1 MSSLTKAGSL
11 NQDKAACSTQ
21 DFNSQID
28 TPWLKGSLGAAF
40 LPKQSTLDNKEKYFD
55 VIVIGAGLAG
65 TSTAYALAEKGKRVL
80 VVEKQ
85 SAPGKG
91 GSGNPQ
97 GALYNKFST
106 EFNIQTKYA
115 LGNLVF
121 SQTFYQDLQEHYN
134 LQDQTNEQFWSKCG
148 LIQVAWNEKEQKKQS
163 ELLEKNDYPE
173 ELLTQLTPEQASD
186 VAGIEVDHGGLFFRN
201 SGWVAPKKLCQQL
214 LKHPQIKT
222 QYNTEVLSLKH
233 DEAKGLWA
241 ICDANEDVINTAG
254 NIVVCSASDAKALN
268 QLSHLRTKPIRGQVS
283 LLNTDTLKDS
293 KLRDL
298 KTVLCGEGYISP
310 EHNGQFCFGATF
322 DLKSQHCDV
331 IESDHTHN
339 INQLTSWFIE
349 AKKNL
354 NSDCLPLLKGRASL
368 RCTSTDYI
376 PIIGKAPI
384 YEKQI
389 EQFAKLRQDAK
400 HQFDC
405 EGVYHEGLFVNIAHG
420 SKGLSSCPLAAK
432 YIASQVCNEA
442 PPFTEDILKIISPSR
457 FLIRSLIRGKI

>member
-1 MSSLTKAGSL
+1 MSSLTKKGSL
-11 NQDKAACSTQ
+11 HQVKTAYPTQ
-21 DFNSQID
+21 DFNTLIN
-28 TPWLKGSLGAAF
+28 TAWLKGSLGAAF
-40 LPKQSTLDNKEKYFD
+40 LPKSIPVDNNEKHFD

-80 VVEKQ
+80 VIEKKNE
-85 SAPGKG
+85 PGEG

-106 EFNIQTKYA
+106 EFNVQTKYA
-115 LGNLVF
+115 LGNLLF
-121 SQTFYQDLQEHYN
+121 SQTFYQDLQARYKF
-134 LQDQTNEQFWSKCG
+134 QDQANEQFWSRCG

-163 ELLEKNDYPE
+163 ELLENNDFPE
-173 ELLTQLTPEQASD
+173 ELLTQLTPEQASNI
-186 VAGIEVDHGGLFFRN
+186 AGVHIDHGGLFFCN

-214 LKHPQIKT
+214 LEHPLITT
-222 QYNTEVLSLKH
+222 QYNTKVSSLKH
-233 DEAKGLWA
+233 YEVEGLWA
-241 ICDANEDVINTAG
+241 TCNSNEDVINTAG
-254 NIVVCSASDAKALN
+254 NIVVCSASDAKSLS
-268 QLSHLRTKPIRGQVS
+268 QLSHLKTKPIRGQVS
-283 LLNTDTLKDS
+283 LLNTDALKDAT
-293 KLRDL
+293 LRDL

-310 EHNGQFCFGATF
+310 EHNDQFCFGATF

-339 INQLTSWFIE
+339 INQLTSWFTE
-349 AKKNL
+349 AKKSL

-389 EQFAKLRQDAK
+389 EQFAKLRKDAK

-432 YIASQVCNEA
+432 FIASQICNEA